1 MNSIE
6 LIVEKLESIRASVE
20 FELGNYT
27 YIIKELNDVI
37 AMVRALQ
44 PPTSTP
50 DVETAVKD
58 AFAELA
64 KFSN

>member
-6 LIVEKLESIRASVE
+6 PIIEKLESIRASVE
-20 FELGNYT
+20 FELGPYT
-27 YIIKELNDVI
+27 YIINELNDVI
-37 AMVRALQ
+37 AMVRELQ
-44 PPTSTP
+44 SPAPMP